1 MSDSETAAATA
12 QDGLDAPSTEEAPV
26 AQVQVEEEEVAYDEE
41 PDEEQ
46 QADGIAPASSAEAH
60 NEVMQHV
67 AVHRPV
73 MYLCRQAEVLE
84 ACAEYCAVIE

>member
-12 QDGLDAPSTEEAPV
+12 QEGLDAPSTEEAPV

-60 NEVMQHV
+60 NEVMSTCSCS
-67 AVHRPV
+67 PPSG
-73 MYLCRQAEVLE
+73 VLVS
-84 ACAEYCAVIE
+84 ASGTTRGLRRVLRGH